1 MSCIVRTVIRIAIGI
16 LFVYSG
22 YVKAIDPVG
31 SAIKFGEYFEAF
43 GTHFLVSGSLIF
55 GVLLA
60 MVELI
65 TGLCFLFGLH
75 IRLASLVSVLFMT
88 FMTGLTFVLALTNLV
103 QDCGCFGDAIKLTNW
118 QTFYKNLIIDPF
130 VVYIFVE
137 RKKYRQI
144 VTPKTEWATLAM
156 MVVATAG
163 LALFCYRHLP
173 LIDFIAY
180 KVGVNIPE
188 AMTVPENAPVDEYE
202 AGKYI
207 YEKNGEQ
214 QTFTID
220 NLPDSTWIFVDAPK
234 PKLLKKG
241 YVAPAHDFSI
251 SSPEGNIHENIFAT
265 GGYAIFITAV
275 DITKMKTGKLAQMN
289 EIAGYA
295 AQNGVNCIMLSGS
308 SDQTNEVYAREN
320 GLNCPVYFTDATIL
334 KSMVRA
340 NPGMILLKDNTILK
354 KWNYNDFPSI
364 DELKQLMAL
373 PPKTVI
379 ANHYKYYNT
388 INHVIIGLIALLF
401 VLFSV
406 TSLRKRKI

>member
-1 MSCIVRTVIRIAIGI
+1 M
-16 LFVYSG
+16 
-22 YVKAIDPVG
+22 
-31 SAIKFGEYFEAF
+31 
-43 GTHFLVSGSLIF
+43 
-55 GVLLA
+55 
-60 MVELI
+60 
-65 TGLCFLFGLH
+65 
-75 IRLASLVSVLFMT
+75 RLASLVSVLFMA

-130 VVYIFVE
+130 VLYVFVE
-137 RKKYRQI
+137 RKKYRQF
-144 VTPKTEWATLAM
+144 VPPKIEWSALAM
-156 MVVATAG
+156 MVLATAG
-163 LALFCYRHLP
+163 LALYCYRHLP

-188 AMTVPENAPVDEYE
+188 AMAVPENAPVDEYE

-220 NLPDSTWIFVDAPK
+220 NLPDSTWTFVDAPA

-251 SSPEGNIHENIFAT
+251 SSSAGNIHEDIFAV

-275 DITKMKTGKLAQMN
+275 DIIKMKTGKLAQMN
-289 EIAGYA
+289 EIAEYA

-308 SDQTNEVYAREN
+308 SDPTNEVYARER
-320 GLNCPVYFTDATIL
+320 GLNYPVYFTDATVL
-334 KSMVRA
+334 KSMARA

-354 KWNYNDFPSI
+354 KWNYGDFPSI
-364 DELKQLMAL
+364 DELKQLIAT
-373 PPKTVI
+373 PSETVI
-379 ANHYKYYNT
+379 ANHYKHYNT
-388 INHVIIGLIALLF
+388 INNLITGFIALLF
-401 VLFSV
+401 ALFSIM
-406 TSLRKRKI
+406 SWRKRNRN